1 MTKAELKK
9 LETEQKHE
17 FIARVY
23 ATVLSCIPEQT
34 IMLRKHLQI
43 RLTHQGYNRYVR
55 FHSYGMDMNIQIFG
69 DGNVGIELNETLH
82 NEHTEQLFEYASEKE
97 VQEVFLTN
105 LKALITVLIRI
116 FTAQA
121 VFDFHSYMDYV
132 GGSTTAAEAYQQMM
146 ADYQRATKES

>member
-23 ATVLSCIPEQT
+23 ATVLPCIPEQT

-69 DGNVGIELNETLH
+69 DGNVGIELNEALH

-97 VQEVFLTN
+97 VLMWGASFCVSGCRSACNWIIAFRLQL
-105 LKALITVLIRI
+105 
-116 FTAQA
+116 
-121 VFDFHSYMDYV
+121 
-132 GGSTTAAEAYQQMM
+132 GQQ
-146 ADYQRATKES
+146 

>member
-1 MTKAELKK
+1 MAKGCC
-9 LETEQKHE
+9 
-17 FIARVY
+17 V
-23 ATVLSCIPEQT
+23 
-34 IMLRKHLQI
+34 
-43 RLTHQGYNRYVR
+43 
-55 FHSYGMDMNIQIFG
+55 IFG
-69 DGNVGIELNETLH
+69 KLIIGNTQQSGVEKYSLTYGTCNK
-82 NEHTEQLFEYASEKE
+82 EYASEKE

-132 GGSTTAAEAYQQMM
+132 GGSNTAAEAYQQMM